1 MMPAWQYP
9 HEAES
14 DVADHWR
21 PLVDWRLYADRS
33 RFTEVPKERF
43 FVIQGA
49 IRRREGK
56 VFGANW
62 HVFLETCDFDA
73 AWASVPRPGIVVT
86 EREIRDDP
94 ILQPLLDE
102 WRSGNDSSY
111 QRFLQHV
118 LDWTEDEYDPN

>member
-1 MMPAWQYP
+1 
-9 HEAES
+9 
-14 DVADHWR
+14 
-21 PLVDWRLYADRS
+21 VDWRLYADRS
-33 RFTEVPKERF
+33 RFTEIPKERL

-73 AWASVPRPGIVVT
+73 AWAAVPRPGIVVT
-86 EREIRDDP
+86 EDEIRDDP

-102 WRSGNDSSY
+102 WRSGNDSAY

-118 LDWTEDEYDPN
+118 LDWTEDEDDPN